1 MGKIKFT
8 PEKKIEI
15 IEAYKSGKVAYSQL
29 QDVYGMNRDEIYRWI
44 SKYPVCTGQYLY
56 LPVLAV
62 FHHAVFPAGGICTA

>member
-29 QDVYGMNRDEIYRWI
+29 QDVYGMNRNEIRRMMRWTSWNAFEERI
-44 SKYPVCTGQYLY
+44 F
-56 LPVLAV
+56 A
-62 FHHAVFPAGGICTA
+62 

>member
-15 IEAYKSGKVAYSQL
+15 IEAYQSGKVSYSQL

-44 SKYPVCTGQYLY
+44 SKYE
-56 LPVLAV
+56 AN
-62 FHHAVFPAGGICTA
+62 GIEAFVSGNRRYSAYAAPREQQNRG

>member
-44 SKYPVCTGQYLY
+44 SKYE
-56 LPVLAV
+56 AN
-62 FHHAVFPAGGICTA
+62 GIEA

>member
-29 QDVYGMNRDEIYRWI
+29 QDVYGMNRNEIYRWI
-44 SKYPVCTGQYLY
+44 LAAQKHFNTDDEIEAVITVITG
-56 LPVLAV
+56 
-62 FHHAVFPAGGICTA
+62 